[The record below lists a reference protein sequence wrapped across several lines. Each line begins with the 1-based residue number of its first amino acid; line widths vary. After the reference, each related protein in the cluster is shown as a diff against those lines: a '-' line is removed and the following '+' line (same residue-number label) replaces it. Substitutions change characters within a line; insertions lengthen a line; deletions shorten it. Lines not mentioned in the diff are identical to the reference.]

1 MGCREGLGAPTPQSR
16 AAPSPEMGVG
26 RPIGQKWPRSKV
38 LGGIFVF
45 DPLQLGLCNL
55 IVHFLQFHLTA
66 VSQIGARAAGGNF
79 HPPPGSQGSW
89 LPTQLL
95 CCPKYA
101 ILQPYSSGNLVVKGR
116 RLLGGGPPIEGTS
129 EL

>member
-1 MGCREGLGAPTPQSR
+1 MGCREEQSCTFPRDGGWEAHR
-16 AAPSPEMGVG
+16 AEMAQVKGFG
-26 RPIGQKWPRSKV
+26 
-38 LGGIFVF
+38 GGIFVF

-95 CCPKYA
+95 CYPKYA